1 MEKYSVLM
9 SVYIKEKPEHLKQSI
24 NSMINQ
30 TVMPDEIV
38 IVKDGPLTDELIQ
51 ILNDYDTRYP
61 GMFHYYENAI
71 NRGLGI
77 SLNNGLSI
85 CRNEL
90 IARMDTD
97 DISMPDRCEK
107 QLKAFRKNPNLSIIS
122 GRIDEFIN
130 TPDNIV
136 GSRIVPSTHAENM
149 EYLKKRC
156 PINHVAAMFKKS
168 AVLEAGGYIDWFWNE
183 DYYLWIRMAEHG
195 CIFENI
201 QDSLVLVRVGVEMY
215 RRRGGKKYFDSEVG
229 LQKYMLQKKLIGP
242 GTYFMNVMTRLIVQR
257 MMPNWLRGWVF
268 RKFAR
273 S

>member
-9 SVYIKEKPEHLKQSI
+9 SVYIKEKPEYLKQSI
-24 NSMINQ
+24 DSMINQ

-38 IVKDGPLTDELIQ
+38 IVKDGPLTDELNQ
-51 ILNDYDTRYP
+51 ILNDYQSKYP
-61 GMFHYYENAI
+61 DLFRFYQNTF
-71 NRGLGI
+71 NKGLGI
-77 SLNNGLSI
+77 SLNNGLRI

-97 DISMPDRCEK
+97 DISVPERCEK
-107 QLKAFRKNPNLSIIS
+107 QLKAFRENPSLSIVS
-122 GRIDEFIN
+122 GRIDEFID
-130 TPDNIV
+130 TPDEVV
-136 GSRIVPSTHAENM
+136 GSRVVPLTHEENM

-156 PINHVAAMFKKS
+156 PLNHMATMFKKS
-168 AVLEAGGYIDWFWNE
+168 AVIESGGYIDWFCNE

-195 CIFENI
+195 CIFGNI
-201 QDSLVLVRVGVEMY
+201 QDTLVLVRVGADMY
-215 RRRGGKKYFDSEVG
+215 RRRGGKKYFKSEIA
-229 LQKYMLQKKLIGP
+229 LQEYMLRKKIIGP
-242 GTYFMNVMTRLIVQR
+242 QTFFTNVLIRLIVQL